1 MSWRRIFII
10 LLLLISSYIFYL
22 ISFKYLT
29 LGASLSALSFWSAIW
44 LMIPKRFFDMVWREV
59 KKGKGYKISAILYFA
74 FHVTLYGFFYGVILG
89 YVAYA
94 PVYYASIGFTVPPP
108 PQYFLLWQTENVGV
122 TMFIAGYEADILP
135 FEFFVGI
142 ILALLIG
149 ANIERI
155 LELRSLLMA
164 RKKSA
169 TLIMV
174 PTLGVVSGTS
184 CCLSLPSILIYLV
197 ALDVGIIY
205 DVLPILAS
213 FVYYVFA
220 FDFLPLASV
229 LILFFNLKD
238 LNKVILCKK

>member
-1 MSWRRIFII
+1 
-10 LLLLISSYIFYL
+10 
-22 ISFKYLT
+22 
-29 LGASLSALSFWSAIW
+29 
-44 LMIPKRFFDMVWREV
+44 
-59 KKGKGYKISAILYFA
+59 
-74 FHVTLYGFFYGVILG
+74 
-89 YVAYA
+89 
-94 PVYYASIGFTVPPP
+94 
-108 PQYFLLWQTENVGV
+108 
-122 TMFIAGYEADILP
+122 MFIAGYEADILP

-155 LELRSLLMA
+155 LELRSQLKA

-184 CCLSLPSILIYLV
+184 CCLSLPSIIIYLV

-220 FDFLPLASV
+220 FDFLPLTSV